1 MPDFESARYYAL
13 NRLENEL
20 DPILSYHSLFHT
32 RDDVVPAVRRLA
44 SMEGIEGESMLL
56 LLTAAYYH
64 DLGFVEQR
72 VEHEE
77 AGIRIASQVLP
88 GFGYTPDQIEII
100 SGMIRAT
107 KIPQSPRNLLEAIM
121 ADADLDNLGRE
132 DFMDRSQALRD
143 ELAATGTV
151 FNDRDWYIS
160 QIRFMEVHMY
170 FTESARTLRDTRKR
184 QNLHTVMNMLA
195 ATERET

>member
-1 MPDFESARYYAL
+1 MPDFESARHYAL
-13 NRLENEL
+13 TRLENEL
-20 DPILSYHSLFHT
+20 DPILFYHSLFHT

-77 AGIRIASQVLP
+77 AGIRIAHQVLP
-88 GFGYTPDQIEII
+88 DLGYSPDQLEII
-100 SGMIRAT
+100 GGMIRAT
-107 KIPQSPRNLLEAIM
+107 RIPQSPRNLLEAIM

-143 ELAATGTV
+143 ELAATGMI
-151 FNDRDWYIS
+151 FNDRDWYTN
-160 QIRFMEVHMY
+160 QIRFMESHVY

-184 QNLHTVMNMLA
+184 QNLHTVMSLLA
-195 ATERET
+195 AVEHE